1 MKFITKLIVT
11 AIAVIIL
18 SYLLPGV
25 EIVNYTYA
33 LLVALVLGLLN
44 SFLKPIL
51 IFATLPATIITL
63 GLFLLVINAGIIL
76 LADYFLSGFTV
87 HSFWWALLF
96 SILLSIVQSLLNSLF
111 KKDKVKKTY

>member
-1 MKFITKLIVT
+1 MKFITKLFVT

-18 SYLLPGV
+18 VNILPGV

-33 LLVALVLGLLN
+33 LIVALVLGLLN
-44 SFLKPIL
+44 TFIKPIL
-51 IFATLPATIITL
+51 IFATFPATIITL

-76 LADYFLSGFTV
+76 LADYFLSGFAV

-96 SILLSIVQSLLNSLF
+96 SILLSIVQSLLNSLL
-111 KKDKVKKTY
+111 KKDKK